1 MVWHGSYSGGG
12 YNNGRHSCVVG
23 KAMAGPGSGYDH
35 SCRAPTSQRSP
46 RIRAEYTAIWGEDMA
61 DIRRAVYNLYVAIHG
76 SAGMRKG
83 DEIEREL

>member
-1 MVWHGSYSGGG
+1 
-12 YNNGRHSCVVG
+12 
-23 KAMAGPGSGYDH
+23 MAGTRAWWGRPWRAPGSGYDH

>member
-1 MVWHGSYSGGG
+1 
-12 YNNGRHSCVVG
+12 
-23 KAMAGPGSGYDH
+23 MAAPGSGYDH

-61 DIRRAVYNLYVAIHG
+61 DIQRAVFNLYVAIHG

-83 DEIEREL
+83 DEIEEH